1 VADRNQP
8 SQRTSAWPFLVARG
22 RYHGYRTLLAP
33 DVLLRENDHGILDE
47 VVTPSDH
54 KGQIKVTNAVTRT
67 GRLLTIVY
75 ATHQVTEADFAADKG
90 PPVPAPRDQH
100 SRPLQLI
107 YGFVCLDKLTG
118 QPNDGD
124 LQSCREMAIDIYR
137 RFLANEDSFPM
148 QAGTAFSIRPRFVHQ
163 APAPIRPGSA
173 GFGIR
178 AAGLRVMAGAERTPI
193 PFTVALIAI
202 VLGLLWSAWP
212 QQRSPDAQPIM
223 KPIVDGN
230 QEQEHVRLTLPKQ
243 EGVSSIAFSPDGKT
257 LATGSQDNTA
267 RLWNTQTAKPH
278 NTLKGHTAP
287 ITSIAFSPDGKTL
300 ATGSQDNTARL
311 WNTQAGHAAIL
322 SGYHEG
328 VTSVAFSRDTT
339 IIALA
344 GGKTNVTIAVWKGR
358 LPVTPPNK
366 IAPADIVAFSP
377 DATILATVSSHR
389 TVRLWTVNLPAT

>member
-1 VADRNQP
+1 
-8 SQRTSAWPFLVARG
+8 
-22 RYHGYRTLLAP
+22 
-33 DVLLRENDHGILDE
+33 
-47 VVTPSDH
+47 
-54 KGQIKVTNAVTRT
+54 VTRT

-311 WNTQAGHAAIL
+311 WNTQTAKPHNTLKGHTAPITSIAFSPDGKTLATGSQDNTARFWDTQAGHAAIL